1 VVIPISL
8 HLGIGKQIT
17 KSESIINIRA
27 DVGVQK
33 EFDFGHAQ
41 IPIGINY
48 YETEKGKATRRFDL
62 RKSSIFQLK
71 VFFAKVQEIKA
82 TEKIEQK

>member
-1 VVIPISL
+1 VVIPISS

-48 YETEKGKATRRFDL
+48 K
-62 RKSSIFQLK
+62 
-71 VFFAKVQEIKA
+71 
-82 TEKIEQK
+82 